1 MASHD
6 LFCYGL
12 FADAAV
18 LKDYGVEPTA
28 SRRAILP
35 GYALVIAD
43 RSLMVPRANSATAGI
58 VHTLTDGQ
66 VAQLYAEPGLAAY
79 RPSAVE
85 VQYDDGTRATVTTY
99 NLGESEAA
107 RPGNAEYAVKLRAL
121 RTRLGL
127 HVDTGASPYQLA
139 QLNVGVLIAP
149 LESPLLTDFVSNLER
164 VNALADR
171 SPGFVWRL
179 QTEDGNATALRP
191 FGDDTLVNRSVWEDF
206 ESLRRFVYQSDH
218 ATFVRRR
225 REFFQRSI
233 ESILVLWW
241 VPRGHIPSITEAR
254 ERLDRLR
261 LEGPTPEAFEFRRIF
276 AAPTTAPRR

>member
-1 MASHD
+1 MATHD

-12 FADAAV
+12 FADAGV
-18 LKDYGVEPTA
+18 LREYGVAPTA
-28 SRRAILP
+28 SRRAVLR

-43 RSLMVPRANSATAGI
+43 RALMVPHAGSETAGI
-58 VHTLTDGQ
+58 VHTLTDTE
-66 VAQLYAEPGLAAY
+66 VAQLYSAPGLTAY
-79 RPSAVE
+79 APSAVE
-85 VQYDDGTRATVTTY
+85 VQYDNGSRATVMTY
-99 NLGESEAA
+99 NLDESEAA
-107 RPGNAEYAVKLRAL
+107 KPSNAEYAVKLRAS

-127 HVDTGASPYQLA
+127 PVDAGASPYQLA

-149 LESPLLTDFVSNLER
+149 LESPLLADFVANLER
-164 VNALADR
+164 INALADR

-179 QTEDGNATALRP
+179 QTADGNATALRP
-191 FGDDTLVNRSVWEDF
+191 FGDDTLVNMSVWEDF

-218 ATFVRRR
+218 ASFVRRR
-225 REFFQRSI
+225 REFFQRSL

-241 VPRGHIPSITEAR
+241 VPRGHIPELPEAK

>member
-1 MASHD
+1 MATRD

-18 LKDYGVEPTA
+18 LRDHGIEPSA
-28 SRRAILP
+28 SRRAVLR
-35 GYALVIAD
+35 GYALTIAD
-43 RSLMVPRANSATAGI
+43 RALMVPRPGSETAGI
-58 VHTLTDGQ
+58 VHTLTDAQ
-66 VAQLYAEPGLAAY
+66 IAQLYSDPGLRAY
-79 RPSAVE
+79 APSTVE
-85 VQYDDGTRATVTTY
+85 VHYDDRTCAMVTTY
-99 NLGESEAA
+99 NLDASEAQK
-107 RPGNAEYAVKLRAL
+107 RPNVEYGVKLRAL

-127 HVDTGASPYQLA
+127 PVDTGASPYQLA

-149 LESPLLTDFVSNLER
+149 LDSPLLADFVDNLER

-191 FGDDTLVNRSVWEDF
+191 FGDDTLVNMSVWEDF

-225 REFFQRSI
+225 REFFQRSV
-233 ESILVLWW
+233 EAILVLWW
-241 VPRGHIPSITEAR
+241 VPRGHIPDVAEAKQ
-254 ERLDRLR
+254 RLDRLR